1 MRGDTRRLIAATFL
15 LAASFA
21 PAMAQPAA
29 APAHTA
35 ATQSAAPAQGE
46 GAQSGPAQSDN
57 GTFIDEKTAT
67 SQNLAKA
74 EQEDEEYAFKHSGS
88 VRAFAKLF
96 HLSPE
101 TASMIFWALNA
112 VLLLVFVG
120 YFLVKALPKAFRSR
134 RELLNR
140 QIVEARTATEQANER
155 LRVVEERLSRLGS
168 EIEAVRAQAERDSA
182 NDEVRIKQAMEEE
195 KQKIIASAEQ
205 EIAAAGAAA
214 ERQLRR
220 FATGLAID
228 RATARLNLTEGDDRA
243 LIQEF
248 ASSLGSSDGKGG
260 RN

>member
-1 MRGDTRRLIAATFL
+1 MGGDTRRLIAATIL

-21 PAMAQPAA
+21 PAMAQTAS
-29 APAHTA
+29 APAHAT
-35 ATQSAAPAQGE
+35 ATQSAAPAQSKQ
-46 GAQSGPAQSDN
+46 APNDN
-57 GTFIDEKTAT
+57 GTFIDQKTAS

-101 TASMIFWALNA
+101 AASAIFWALNA
-112 VLLLVFVG
+112 ALLLAFVG
-120 YFLVKALPKAFRSR
+120 YFLLKALPKAFRSR
-134 RELLNR
+134 RELLSR
-140 QIVEARTATEQANER
+140 QIDEARKATEQANER
-155 LRVVEERLSRLGS
+155 LRLVEERLGRLDS
-168 EIEAVRAQAERDSA
+168 EIEAVRVQAERDSA
-182 NDEVRIKQAMEEE
+182 NDEVRIKQALEEE
-195 KQKIIASAEQ
+195 KQKIIATAEQ
-205 EIAAAGAAA
+205 EIASAGAAA

-220 FATGLAID
+220 FAASLAVD

-248 ASSLGSSDGKGG
+248 AARLGSGDGKAG

>member
-1 MRGDTRRLIAATFL
+1 MRGNTRRLIAATFL
-15 LAASFA
+15 LAASFV
-21 PAMAQPAA
+21 PAFAQTAA
-29 APAHTA
+29 APAAHPA
-35 ATQSAAPAQGE
+35 AETQSAAPAH
-46 GAQSGPAQSDN
+46 SDN
-57 GTFIDEKTAT
+57 GTFIDKKTAS

-101 TASMIFWALNA
+101 AASTIFWGLNA
-112 VLLLVFVG
+112 LLLLAFVG
-120 YFLVKALPKAFRSR
+120 YFLMKVLPAAFRSR
-134 RELLNR
+134 RELLSR

-155 LRVVEERLSRLGS
+155 LRVVEERLGRLGS
-168 EIEAVRAQAERDSA
+168 EIDAVRAQAERDSA
-182 NDEVRIKQAMEEE
+182 NDEVRIKQTLEDE

-205 EIAAAGAAA
+205 EIASAGAAA

-220 FATGLAID
+220 FAAGLAVD

-248 ASSLGSSDGKGG
+248 TASLGSGDGKGG

>member
-1 MRGDTRRLIAATFL
+1 MRADNRRLIAATILF
-15 LAASFA
+15 AASFA
-21 PAMAQPAA
+21 PAVAQPA
-29 APAHTA
+29 PAHPLA
-35 ATQSAAPAQGE
+35 AQSAAPATR
-46 GAQSGPAQSDN
+46 DN
-57 GTFIDEKTAT
+57 GTFIDEKTAS

-101 TASMIFWALNA
+101 TASTIFWAMNA
-112 VLLLVFVG
+112 ALLLVFVG
-120 YFLVKALPKAFRSR
+120 YFLLKALPKVFRSR

-140 QIVEARTATEQANER
+140 QIVEARRATEQANER
-155 LRVVEERLSRLGS
+155 LRAVEERLGRLDS

-182 NDEVRIKQAMEEE
+182 NDEVRIKQTLEEE
-195 KQKIIASAEQ
+195 KQKVVASAAQ
-205 EIAAAGAAA
+205 EIASAGAAA

-220 FATGLAID
+220 FAAGLAVD

-248 ASSLGSSDGKGG
+248 AASLGSGDGKGG

>member
-15 LAASFA
+15 LAASVA
-21 PAMAQPAA
+21 PAFAQTAA
-29 APAHTA
+29 APATHPA
-35 ATQSAAPAQGE
+35 AAQSTAPAQT
-46 GAQSGPAQSDN
+46 DN
-57 GTFIDEKTAT
+57 GTFIDQKTAS

-101 TASMIFWALNA
+101 TASTIFWALNA
-112 VLLLVFVG
+112 LVLLVVVG
-120 YFLVKALPKAFRSR
+120 YFLAKALPKAFRGR
-134 RELLNR
+134 RELLSR

-155 LRVVEERLSRLGS
+155 LRVVEERLGRLGS

-182 NDEVRIKQAMEEE
+182 NDEIRIKQAMEEE
-195 KQKIIASAEQ
+195 KQKIVASAGQ

-220 FATGLAID
+220 FAAGLAVD
-228 RATARLNLTEGDDRA
+228 RATARLNLTDGDDRA

-248 ASSLGSSDGKGG
+248 AASLGSGDGKAG